1 MISDMI
7 PIIFRSI
14 PSLRSHAAIKFNRT
28 KSGKPDENPVIRQ
41 MPMFLEK
48 ICAAS
53 VGFALVPAASCV
65 SILIAEIIVLKRL
78 RQLGAAH

>member
-7 PIIFRSI
+7 PMIFRSI
-14 PSLRSHAAIKFNRT
+14 PSLRSQADIRFNRT

-53 VGFALVPAASCV
+53 VGLFSLPAASCETISV
-65 SILIAEIIVLKRL
+65 AEIVVLQRL
-78 RQLGAAH
+78 GKFGPAH